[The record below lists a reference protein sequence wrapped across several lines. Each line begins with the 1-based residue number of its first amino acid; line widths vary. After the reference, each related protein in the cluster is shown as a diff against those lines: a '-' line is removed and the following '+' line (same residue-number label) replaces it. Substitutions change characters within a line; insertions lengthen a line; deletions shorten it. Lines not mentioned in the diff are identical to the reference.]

1 MHLISQARVWTAR
14 GIPTYHAGVFGQA
27 WYYLFHILMSRC
39 FLKRHQRIHWV
50 LLLLWQSGLTGHH
63 ACYSEEYIRF
73 WNSSISFLCS
83 PSCLPS
89 SPLVQAIVLL
99 CINTCLLLPLVPV
112 QSFQLNLSL
121 IICISLYECCND
133 SNYLKSP
140 QYGVSTCHLP
150 HHQHHSVAHP
160 LMQCHCFKLITFVR
174 IRPGRLQ
181 SRSHERGTLLA
192 YEQESCAVLQKK
204 FHFFLPS
211 LVLPSLAIIF
221 RYSPFSFLICPN
233 TGPQCIHTQPL
244 SLHLQFWQTL
254 EHFTCILWAE
264 PEYCL
269 LPKLQ
274 STSVSLCHSTAIIFS
289 IKDTQS
295 QDSSCAGKQQAAA
308 QQPIS
313 LLMPHAARDWFR
325 YRTVPYSISMPNS
338 VVPCLPSTARHA
350 FVYSRCSPYPIRT
363 GTVIWV

>member
-63 ACYSEEYIRF
+63 ACYSEEYICF

-99 CINTCLLLPLVPV
+99 CINTCLLLPLVHV

-133 SNYLKSP
+133 SNYLLK
-140 QYGVSTCHLP
+140 VKI
-150 HHQHHSVAHP
+150 A
-160 LMQCHCFKLITFVR
+160 
-174 IRPGRLQ
+174 
-181 SRSHERGTLLA
+181 LA
-192 YEQESCAVLQKK
+192 QA
-204 FHFFLPS
+204 
-211 LVLPSLAIIF
+211 
-221 RYSPFSFLICPN
+221 
-233 TGPQCIHTQPL
+233 
-244 SLHLQFWQTL
+244 
-254 EHFTCILWAE
+254 
-264 PEYCL
+264 
-269 LPKLQ
+269 
-274 STSVSLCHSTAIIFS
+274 
-289 IKDTQS
+289 
-295 QDSSCAGKQQAAA
+295 KQQAAV

-313 LLMPHAARDWFR
+313 LMTPHAARDWFR
-325 YRTVPYSISMPNS
+325 YRAVPYSISTPNS

>member
-39 FLKRHQRIHWV
+39 FLKRHHRIHWV

-63 ACYSEEYIRF
+63 ACYSEEYICF

-150 HHQHHSVAHP
+150 HHQHHPVAHP
-160 LMQCHCFKLITFVR
+160 LMQCHCLNLSPSSESGLVDCKVDHMRGAHCWPMSKNPVQCFKKTSTF
-174 IRPGRLQ
+174 
-181 SRSHERGTLLA
+181 
-192 YEQESCAVLQKK
+192 
-204 FHFFLPS
+204 FFLP
-211 LVLPSLAIIF
+211 LFYQV
-221 RYSPFSFLICPN
+221 C
-233 TGPQCIHTQPL
+233 Q
-244 SLHLQFWQTL
+244 
-254 EHFTCILWAE
+254 
-264 PEYCL
+264 
-269 LPKLQ
+269 
-274 STSVSLCHSTAIIFS
+274 
-289 IKDTQS
+289 
-295 QDSSCAGKQQAAA
+295 
-308 QQPIS
+308 
-313 LLMPHAARDWFR
+313 
-325 YRTVPYSISMPNS
+325 
-338 VVPCLPSTARHA
+338 
-350 FVYSRCSPYPIRT
+350 
-363 GTVIWV
+363 